1 MDHLRIVDLEIMA
14 HHGVF
19 PEEKKL
25 GQKFLVSVDCAYN
38 MKNATKEEDLTQS
51 VHYGLLCNDITRLL
65 TENTYDL
72 LETCAYRIVQHIFSV
87 FPFVREATV
96 SIKKPFAPI
105 GLPLAYPEVSI
116 TRKWRT
122 YWIALGTNMGNR
134 QANLKKAV
142 NTLNASGLTVKKAS
156 SVLETKAWGKTDQ
169 PDFLNQVVEV
179 QSFEEPEDVL
189 TILQRIEANMGRVR
203 HEHWGPRPIDLDI
216 LLVDREII
224 QTDRLTVPHPYMTE
238 RDFVLEPLNEI
249 APFLLHPVYGKSI
262 REIYSALHPLKE
274 K

>member
-1 MDHLRIVDLEIMA
+1 MDHLRIKDLEIIA

-25 GQKFLVSVDCAYN
+25 GQKFLISVDCAYN
-38 MKNATKEEDLTQS
+38 MKQAAVENDLEQS
-51 VHYGLLCNDITRLL
+51 IHYGLLCQDISRLL

-72 LETCAYRIVQHIFSV
+72 LETCAYHIIQHIFSL

-105 GLPLAYPEVSI
+105 GLPLDYPEVSI
-116 TRKWRT
+116 TRKMRT
-122 YWIALGTNMGNR
+122 YWIALGTNMGDR
-134 QANLKKAV
+134 KANLEQALKAM
-142 NTLNASGLTVKKAS
+142 KES
-156 SVLETKAWGKTDQ
+156 SLVVTKLSSIFETKAWGKTDQ

-179 QSFEEPEDVL
+179 QSFEEPEDML
-189 TILQRIEANMGRVR
+189 TILQQIEADLGRVR

-224 QTDRLTVPHPYMTE
+224 QSERLTVPHPYMTE
-238 RDFVLEPLNEI
+238 RTFVLDPLNEI
-249 APFLLHPVYGKSI
+249 APFVLHPVRKKAI
-262 REIYSALHPLKE
+262 RELYEELHQQE
-274 K
+274 